1 MKPNIQLR
9 NVEAKD
15 LPLFFE
21 HQRDPIAVA
30 MVAFN
35 SRDRAAFDQHWA
47 KLLADDSCLKK
58 TIIVVSAVSAEN
70 DVASAVSA
78 ENGVASAVSAEN
90 DVASAVSAENGV
102 VSAVSAEN
110 DVVSAVLAENQV
122 AGNIGSWT
130 SEGKR
135 EIGYWIDRAFWG
147 CGVATEALSAFLSL
161 EQIRPL
167 HAGVAKHNVASIRV
181 LQKCG
186 FKIHSVDEASNDTD
200 ASHVLLT
207 LTA

>member
-1 MKPNIQLR
+1 MKPKIQLR
-9 NVEAKD
+9 NVESSD

-58 TIIVVSAVSAEN
+58 TIVLVSAVSAEIR
-70 DVASAVSA
+70 
-78 ENGVASAVSAEN
+78 
-90 DVASAVSAENGV
+90 
-102 VSAVSAEN
+102 
-110 DVVSAVLAENQV
+110 V

-130 SEGKR
+130 AEGKR
-135 EIGYWIDRAFWG
+135 EVGYWIDRAFWG
-147 CGVATEALSAFLSL
+147 RGVATEALSAFLCL
-161 EQIRPL
+161 EPIRPL
-167 HAGVAKHNVASIRV
+167 HAGMAKHNVASIRV

-186 FKIHSVDEASNDTD
+186 FKLSHSVEEASNDAD

>member
-1 MKPNIQLR
+1 MKTKIQLR
-9 NVEAKD
+9 NVEADD

-47 KLLADDSCLKK
+47 KLLADDSLLKK
-58 TIIVVSAVSAEN
+58 TIIVVSAVS
-70 DVASAVSA
+70 
-78 ENGVASAVSAEN
+78 
-90 DVASAVSAENGV
+90 
-102 VSAVSAEN
+102 
-110 DVVSAVLAENQV
+110 AENQV

-135 EIGYWIDRAFWG
+135 EVGYWIDRAFWG
-147 CGVATEALSAFLSL
+147 RGVATEALSAFLCL
-161 EQIRPL
+161 EQTRPL
-167 HAGVAKHNVASIRV
+167 YAGVAKHNVASIRV

-186 FKIHSVDEASNDTD
+186 FKLSDSVEESSNDATT
-200 ASHVLLT
+200 SHLLLT

>member
-1 MKPNIQLR
+1 MDKLEAVSNFLLRTFANCFEFRYSDFEFMIQSPMKPNIQLR
-9 NVEAKD
+9 NVEVND

-47 KLLADDSCLKK
+47 KLLADDSLLKK
-58 TIIVVSAVSAEN
+58 TILADGEVV
-70 DVASAVSA
+70 
-78 ENGVASAVSAEN
+78 
-90 DVASAVSAENGV
+90 
-102 VSAVSAEN
+102 
-110 DVVSAVLAENQV
+110 
-122 AGNIGSWT
+122 GNILSWA

-147 CGVATEALSAFLSL
+147 RGVATEALSDFLCL
-161 EQIRPL
+161 EPIRPL

-181 LQKCG
+181 LEKCG
-186 FKIHSVDEASNDTD
+186 FKFHSVEEASNDAD
-200 ASHVLLT
+200 VSLVLLT

>member
-1 MKPNIQLR
+1 MKTKIQLR
-9 NVEAKD
+9 NVEADD

-47 KLLADDSCLKK
+47 KLLADDSLLKK
-58 TIIVVSAVSAEN
+58 TVIV
-70 DVASAVSA
+70 D
-78 ENGVASAVSAEN
+78 G
-90 DVASAVSAENGV
+90 
-102 VSAVSAEN
+102 
-110 DVVSAVLAENQV
+110 QV

-130 SEGKR
+130 AEGQR
-135 EIGYWIDRAFWG
+135 EVGYWIDRAFWG
-147 CGVATEALSAFLSL
+147 RGVATAALAAFLRL
-161 EQIRPL
+161 EPIRPL
-167 HAGVAKHNVASIRV
+167 HAGVAKHNLASIHV

-186 FKIHSVDEASNDTD
+186 FKLSPSAEEASNDAD

-207 LTA
+207 LPA

>member
-1 MKPNIQLR
+1 MKTKIQLR
-9 NVEAKD
+9 NVEAND

-47 KLLADDSCLKK
+47 KLLADDSLLKK
-58 TIIVVSAVSAEN
+58 TVIVDGE
-70 DVASAVSA
+70 
-78 ENGVASAVSAEN
+78 
-90 DVASAVSAENGV
+90 
-102 VSAVSAEN
+102 
-110 DVVSAVLAENQV
+110 V

-135 EIGYWIDRAFWG
+135 EVGYWIDRAFWG
-147 CGVATEALSAFLSL
+147 RGVATEALSAFLFL
-161 EQIRPL
+161 EQTRPL
-167 HAGVAKHNVASIRV
+167 YAGVAKHNVASIRV

-186 FKIHSVDEASNDTD
+186 FKIYSVEEASNDAD